1 MNNTFLLYDQ
11 IPISIRRKILNTLKN
26 MILQNQKDLIDALY
40 YDLHKP
46 KFESKHMEIFPILK
60 EIDYHLEN
68 FESWLEE
75 KKSINP
81 LNNLSLVLSSTNTC
95 KIKRLPFGKVL
106 IIGAWNYPLNLSI
119 IPLIGAIS
127 AGNTVML
134 VLPDS
139 DYTHHTSN
147 KLYKLVNSYFPNS
160 DYLTVNYG
168 GKSNLDKILKYKWD
182 FIFYTGSQRVG
193 KIMYS
198 KAAEQL
204 TPIVLELGGK
214 SPCIIESDI
223 NKLLIK
229 RLVWGKLTNAGQ
241 TCIAP
246 DYILV
251 NKKKRK
257 KLINDIKNT
266 IIEFYGTNQLKSK
279 DLSRIVNKSNFNRL
293 KNILDID
300 KKYIYFGGDSVEQK
314 LYIQPTILD
323 FRSNV
328 DRFLNSE
335 SMKNEIFG
343 PIIPIFQYQ
352 SINNILTILEKHP
365 TPLTAYLFGNNTKKY
380 EHLIKSGS
388 IVYNDTLMQMNTP
401 LPFGGVGTSG
411 IGNYHGKYTFDTFT
425 YQKSI
430 LERGKYGEMSLR
442 FPPYNNCY
450 KLFLMEKLSKYV
462 KNSNLIYKS
471 FIIFVLILLFRCA
484 KIKIY
489 NLLNLIIKKV
499 F

>member
-1 MNNTFLLYDQ
+1 MNNTSLLYDQ
-11 IPISIRRKILNTLKN
+11 IPITIRRNILNSLKN
-26 MILQNQKDLIDALY
+26 MISQNQEELIDDLY
-40 YDLHKP
+40 FDLHKP
-46 KFESKHMEIFPILK
+46 KFEVKHMEIFPILN
-60 EIDYHLEN
+60 EIDYHLEH

-81 LNNLSLVLSSTNTC
+81 LNYLSLVLSSTNKCT
-95 KIKRLPFGKVL
+95 IKRLPFGKVL

-134 VLPDS
+134 VLPDL

-147 KLYKLVNSYFPNS
+147 KLYNLFNSYFPNS
-160 DYLTVNYG
+160 EYLTVSYG
-168 GKSNLDKILKYKWD
+168 GKSKLDIILKYKWD
-182 FIFYTGSQRVG
+182 LIFYTGSQRVG

-251 NKKKRK
+251 NEKYGEKILKE
-257 KLINDIKNT
+257 IKNT
-266 IIEFYGTNQLKSK
+266 IIEFYGDNQFKSK

-300 KKYIYFGGDSVEQK
+300 KNYIYYGGNSAEDN

-323 FRSNV
+323 FRSNLLG
-328 DRFLNSE
+328 FLESE

-352 SINNILTILEKHP
+352 SINNIITILEKHP

-388 IVYNDTLMQMNTP
+388 LVYNDTLMQMNTP

-411 IGNYHGKYTFDTFT
+411 MGNYHGKYTFDTFT

-430 LERGKYGEMSLR
+430 LERGKYGEISLR

-450 KLFLMEKLSKYV
+450 KLSLMEKLSKYV

-471 FIIFVLILLFRCA
+471 LLIFVLFFAFRHF
-484 KIKIY
+484 KNHFKT
-489 NLLNLIIKKV
+489 
-499 F
+499 